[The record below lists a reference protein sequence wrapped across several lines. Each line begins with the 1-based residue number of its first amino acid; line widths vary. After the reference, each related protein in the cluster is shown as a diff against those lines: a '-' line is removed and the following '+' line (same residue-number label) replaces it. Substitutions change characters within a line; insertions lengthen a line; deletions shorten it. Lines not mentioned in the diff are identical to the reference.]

1 MEVAYANGV
10 DPQSPADRVSGPR
23 AKRGSQ
29 EGDHYPSIS
38 SPPDGYEQRGVKAT
52 DQQGENWSRTYVH
65 APSIR
70 TQAIDRTVKRSRGDP
85 GRS

>member
-1 MEVAYANGV
+1 
-10 DPQSPADRVSGPR
+10 
-23 AKRGSQ
+23 
-29 EGDHYPSIS
+29 
-38 SPPDGYEQRGVKAT
+38 VKAT